1 MRRVK
6 AARSIPMRAF
16 LSSLVLCA
24 TALLSACGGGG
35 SSEAG
40 GLMYQSTVYSP
51 ADISVSTNI
60 AYSTRPNLGGR
71 QYTSDARKSSEEG
84 TGSLTLLMDI
94 WLPPNIG
101 SARPLVVWVHG
112 GGFRTG
118 GKEAR
123 ADEALGYARA
133 GYAAASV
140 NYRLTPDN
148 ETNAATR
155 TLAIQQATDDV
166 MNAIRY
172 LKQNAALYRIDPT
185 RIAIMGTSAGG
196 AIALVDAV
204 EFDTLDN
211 TSSDYPGQSAKVASV
226 VSTGATLVDPLFDS
240 DAYLTYDR
248 DDSKVLLFHTRPSD
262 GTTGATW
269 NGNVL
274 PTKARIDGSGNS
286 CSAVPTPEV
295 SHTVSL
301 AMDTAYW
308 NSHIR
313 DFLWSTLRLAS
324 L

>member
-1 MRRVK
+1 MR
-6 AARSIPMRAF
+6 SLLPG
-16 LSSLVLCA
+16 LVLCA
-24 TALLSACGGGG
+24 TALLAACGGGG
-35 SSEAG
+35 NSSRSPD
-40 GLMYQSTVYSP
+40 LMYQTMVYS
-51 ADISVSTNI
+51 AGEITSSGNI
-60 AYSTRPNLGGR
+60 EFSTRPNLGGA
-71 QYTSDARKSSEEG
+71 QYTSDARKSMEVG
-84 TGSLTLLMDI
+84 GSRLTLLMDL

-101 SARPLVVWVHG
+101 TNRPLVVWVHG

-118 GKEAR
+118 GKEAG

-155 TLAIQQATDDV
+155 TLAIQQASDDV

-185 RIAIMGTSAGG
+185 RIAVLGSSAGG
-196 AIALVDAV
+196 AIALVDAI
-204 EFDTLDN
+204 EPDTLDN

-240 DAYLTYDR
+240 DAYLTYNGS
-248 DDSKVLLFHTRPSD
+248 DSPVLLFHTRPTD

-269 NGNVL
+269 TGNVL
-274 PTKARIDGSGNS
+274 PTKAKIDGSGNT
-286 CSAVPTPEV
+286 CTAVATPEV

-301 AMDTAYW
+301 AMDSAYW
-308 NSHIR
+308 NSDIR

>member
-1 MRRVK
+1 
-6 AARSIPMRAF
+6 MRAY
-16 LSSLVLCA
+16 LSGLVLSF
-24 TALLSACGGGG
+24 TALLAACGGGG
-35 SSEAG
+35 GSESS
-40 GLMYQSTVYSP
+40 GLMYQTTVYS
-51 ADISVSTNI
+51 AAEISVSTNI

-71 QYTSDARKSSEEG
+71 QYTSDARKNAEEG

-94 WLPPNIG
+94 WVPPNNG

-123 ADEALGYARA
+123 AEEALGYARA

-172 LKQNAALYRIDPT
+172 LKANAALYRIDPT

-196 AIALVDAV
+196 AIALVEAV
-204 EFDTLDN
+204 EYDTLDN

-240 DAYLTYDR
+240 DTYLSYNAS
-248 DDSKVLLFHTRPSD
+248 DSPVLLFHTRPTD

-269 NGNVL
+269 TGNVL
-274 PTKARIDGSGNS
+274 PTKAKIDGSGNT
-286 CSAVPTPEV
+286 CTAVATPEV

-308 NSHIR
+308 NSDIR
-313 DFLWSTLRLAS
+313 AFLWSTLRLAS

>member
-1 MRRVK
+1 
-6 AARSIPMRAF
+6 MRAY
-16 LSSLVLCA
+16 LTGLVLSI
-24 TALLSACGGGG
+24 TALLAACGGGG
-35 SSEAG
+35 SSESS
-40 GLMYQSTVYSP
+40 GLMYQTMVYAASE
-51 ADISVSTNI
+51 ISVTTNVPF
-60 AYSTRPNLGGR
+60 STRPNLGGR
-71 QYTSDARKSSEEG
+71 QYTSDARKNSEEG
-84 TGSLTLLMDI
+84 TGTLTLLMDI
-94 WLPPNIG
+94 WVPPNNG

-123 ADEALGYARA
+123 AEEALGYARA

-172 LKQNAALYRIDPT
+172 LKANAARYRIDPT

-204 EFDTLDN
+204 EYDTLDN

-240 DAYLTYDR
+240 DSYLSYNAS
-248 DDSKVLLFHTRPSD
+248 DSPVLLFHTRPTD

-269 NGNVL
+269 TGNVL
-274 PTKARIDGSGNS
+274 PTKARIDASGNT
-286 CSAVPTPEV
+286 CTAVATPEV

-308 NSHIR
+308 NSDIR

>member
-1 MRRVK
+1 
-6 AARSIPMRAF
+6 MRAY
-16 LSSLVLCA
+16 LSGLVLSF
-24 TALLSACGGGG
+24 TALLAACGGGG
-35 SSEAG
+35 GSESS
-40 GLMYQSTVYSP
+40 GLMYQTTVYS
-51 ADISVSTNI
+51 AAEISVSTNI

-71 QYTSDARKSSEEG
+71 QYTSDARKNAEEG

-94 WLPPNIG
+94 WVPPNNG

-123 ADEALGYARA
+123 AEEALGYARA

-172 LKQNAALYRIDPT
+172 LKANAALYRIDPT

-196 AIALVDAV
+196 AIALVEAV
-204 EFDTLDN
+204 EYDTLDN

-226 VSTGATLVDPLFDS
+226 VSTGATLVDSDTYLSYNASDS
-240 DAYLTYDR
+240 P
-248 DDSKVLLFHTRPSD
+248 VLLFHTRPTD

-269 NGNVL
+269 TGNVL
-274 PTKARIDGSGNS
+274 PTKAKIDGSGNT
-286 CSAVPTPEV
+286 CTAVATPEV

-308 NSHIR
+308 NSDIR
-313 DFLWSTLRLAS
+313 AFLWSTLRLAS

>member
-1 MRRVK
+1 
-6 AARSIPMRAF
+6 MRAY
-16 LSSLVLCA
+16 LTGLVLSI
-24 TALLSACGGGG
+24 TALLAACGGGG
-35 SSEAG
+35 SSESS
-40 GLMYQSTVYSP
+40 GLMYQTMVYAASE
-51 ADISVSTNI
+51 ISVTTNVPF
-60 AYSTRPNLGGR
+60 STRPNLGGR
-71 QYTSDARKSSEEG
+71 QYTSDARKNSEEG
-84 TGSLTLLMDI
+84 TGTLTLLMDI
-94 WLPPNIG
+94 WVPPNNG

-123 ADEALGYARA
+123 AEEALGYARA

-172 LKQNAALYRIDPT
+172 LKANAARYRIDPT

-204 EFDTLDN
+204 EYDTLDN

-240 DAYLTYDR
+240 DSYLSYNAS
-248 DDSKVLLFHTRPSD
+248 DSPVLLFHTRPTD

-269 NGNVL
+269 TGNVL
-274 PTKARIDGSGNS
+274 PTKASIDNSGNT
-286 CSAVPTPEV
+286 CTAVATPEV

-308 NSHIR
+308 NSDIR